1 MSVVRSLLLAGSQSD
16 WLRRTATR
24 RGFVRRAV
32 TRFMPGESAD
42 DALRAAQELGGRG
55 LGTILT
61 HLGENLRDRSEAVAE
76 TEHYVDLARRIDA
89 QRLDAEI
96 SIKLT
101 QLGYDLDPELATA
114 QALRVS
120 AEAKTRGR
128 LWVDMESSAYT
139 EQTIAMYEKLR
150 RTGAE
155 VGLALQA
162 YLHRTP
168 DDIERLMP
176 LAPAIRLVK
185 GAYREPASLALQGR
199 DEIRERFFELS
210 KRLIDARELG
220 AWFTAATHDTELIRR
235 VESLATERK
244 LTRGDFEFAMLYGI
258 QTGEQER
265 LARAGYRVRVLISYG
280 AAWFPWYMRRLAE
293 KPSNMLLVAR
303 SLVSTSHRVRSS

>member
-1 MSVVRSLLLAGSQSD
+1 
-16 WLRRTATR
+16 
-24 RGFVRRAV
+24 VRRAV

-61 HLGENLRDRSEAVAE
+61 HLGENLRDRSQAVAE
-76 TEHYVDLARRIDA
+76 TEHYVEVARRIGA
-89 QRLDAEI
+89 LGLDSEI
-96 SIKLT
+96 SIKVT
-101 QLGYDLDPELATA
+101 QLGYDLDPELAA
-114 QALRVS
+114 VQALRVC

-128 LWVDMESSAYT
+128 LWIDMESSAYT
-139 EQTIAMYEKLR
+139 EPTIAIYEKLR

-168 DDIERLMP
+168 DDLERLMP

-185 GAYREPASLALQGR
+185 GAYREPANLALQGR

-210 KRLIDARELG
+210 KRLIDARG
-220 AWFTAATHDTELIRR
+220 SGVWFTAATHDTDLLRR
-235 VESLATERK
+235 IESLAAERR
-244 LTRGDFEFAMLYGI
+244 LTRDDFEFAMLYGI

-265 LARAGYRVRVLISYG
+265 LAQAGHRVRVLISYG

-303 SLVSTSHRVRSS
+303 SLVGGSR